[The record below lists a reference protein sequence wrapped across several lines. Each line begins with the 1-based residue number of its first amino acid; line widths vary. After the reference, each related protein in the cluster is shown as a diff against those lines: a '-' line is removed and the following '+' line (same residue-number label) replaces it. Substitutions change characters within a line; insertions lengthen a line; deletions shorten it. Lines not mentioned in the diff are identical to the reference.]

1 MSDLLRQLD
10 ELQDQAQTL
19 VGDIARDASYADLHT
34 KALAMLLSIVNLRNS
49 AAQNQVASP
58 GVPRGHPPS
67 TSHDDITA
75 EIARV
80 SRKLP
85 RWARNQT
92 QINSRILTLFL
103 EIRRDG
109 HSRITEDDLSQAYG
123 DASEFY
129 RNFMQMKAI
138 APNNHAKVF
147 DVLNSVITI
156 WEPVKH
162 LVDDYERTVLDLAPS
177 SDASTNGYGNEMR
190 GFDMERKLN
199 SVGKQAFV
207 EQYELFQRFA
217 AGSISREDAIAKLVD
232 QGVSNEAGAAIRVGN
247 AKLIFENAWESEAL
261 RLVLASKRLHHT
273 ILSEARSLLGAR
285 G

>member
-1 MSDLLRQLD
+1 MTDLLQQLD
-10 ELQDQAQTL
+10 ELQDQAQAL
-19 VGDIARDASYADLHT
+19 VGDIAKDASYADLHT
-34 KALAMLLSIVNLRNS
+34 NALAMLLSIVNLRNS
-49 AAQNQVASP
+49 AAQKQVASP
-58 GVPRGHPPS
+58 GDPPS

-109 HSRITEDDLSQAYG
+109 HSRITEDDLSRAYG

-138 APNNHAKVF
+138 APNNNAKVF
-147 DVLNSVITI
+147 DVINNVITI

-177 SDASTNGYGNEMR
+177 SEASTNGHGNEMR
-190 GFDMERKLN
+190 GIDMERKLN

-207 EQYELFQRFA
+207 EHYELLQRFA

-232 QGVSNEAGAAIRVGN
+232 QGVSNDAGAAIRVGN

-261 RLVLASKRLHHT
+261 RLVLASKRLPHT
-273 ILSEARSLLGAR
+273 VVSEARNLLGAR